1 MYERALIGNSSHA
14 VWKARSDILKLNIGN
29 NSLDTSGQGEKMDY
43 MSIYYVNI
51 DGQNEGEEARNQ
63 KNIRSFMQFMLS
75 VIW

>member
-1 MYERALIGNSSHA
+1 
-14 VWKARSDILKLNIGN
+14 
-29 NSLDTSGQGEKMDY
+29 MDY

-75 VIW
+75 VI